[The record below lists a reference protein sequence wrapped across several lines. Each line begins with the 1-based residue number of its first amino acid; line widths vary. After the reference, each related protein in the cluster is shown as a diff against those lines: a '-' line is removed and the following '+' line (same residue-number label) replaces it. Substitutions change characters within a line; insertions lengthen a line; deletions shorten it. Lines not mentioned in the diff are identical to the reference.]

1 MHVLLQFY
9 PHIIRVNPMS
19 PSLNRQQ
26 QSLRDEIR
34 ALHKDN
40 AELKSSLA
48 QMRKSN
54 VQVANA
60 FILNNLIEIP

>member
-1 MHVLLQFY
+1 
-9 PHIIRVNPMS
+9 MS

-34 ALHKDN
+34 ALQKDN

-54 VQVANA
+54 VQVADT
-60 FILNNLIEIP
+60 FILNNLIKIP

>member
-1 MHVLLQFY
+1 
-9 PHIIRVNPMS
+9 MS